1 MKKNIKYIFSIV
13 FLCIVFY
20 GFFSNSSNLKENAI
34 TAKNM
39 IKEIGINAAI
49 SSFENGYNQ
58 NFYGKLSLVN
68 INGAYRRVLGQTVI
82 GDVIRVNDSLTM
94 KSEITYDANVFFDD
108 IEYTKVILNYADA
121 NGISTLYVQHPTKIN
136 TLLNQLPYD
145 KNKNAVNTDEYWLEK
160 IVEGG
165 YNVLNLCEDEYSANT
180 FYRTDHHW
188 TNESALN
195 AANAILDSLNINTD
209 VCRKKKYKEDIY
221 VNSFLGSA
229 GIRVGKSYVGKDDFS
244 VYIPKF
250 ETNLMYKKLVDNEVV
265 FEASG
270 DFNQCFINRAII
282 DDENYNNKYNA
293 FLNGG
298 YVENIILNRNCNND
312 KKILIIS
319 DSFARP
325 MTQYLS
331 LAFSE
336 TRYLDPQDGRFNDSC
351 IDYIKKYEPDYLIIM
366 YSLNYQDEMLECDML
381 SYNKYLS

>member
-1 MKKNIKYIFSIV
+1 M
-13 FLCIVFY
+13 
-20 GFFSNSSNLKENAI
+20 
-34 TAKNM
+34 
-39 IKEIGINAAI
+39 
-49 SSFENGYNQ
+49 
-58 NFYGKLSLVN
+58 
-68 INGAYRRVLGQTVI
+68 
-82 GDVIRVNDSLTM
+82 
-94 KSEITYDANVFFDD
+94 
-108 IEYTKVILNYADA
+108 
-121 NGISTLYVQHPTKIN
+121 
-136 TLLNQLPYD
+136 
-145 KNKNAVNTDEYWLEK
+145 
-160 IVEGG
+160 
-165 YNVLNLCEDEYSANT
+165 NLCEDEYSANT